1 MIKSARQFFS
11 AALLISGLALLSG
24 CDWFNKKAGCDSCEY
39 KGGSDAKAGSGPVLV
54 TIGGKPAITQGDFD
68 EYWAEILKMEPQA
81 EALIPLM
88 PNIRAETFKTFLNE
102 KLISH
107 WLKAEKKDQDPEF
120 KKKMDALRKQ
130 VDRAVAAQT
139 FQEYILS
146 KIDKS
151 DAAVE
156 AFYKEN
162 RDKNPVFQQPP
173 FMKKA
178 GGVKASGVK
187 FNDEKSAKD
196 FLAKAEKA
204 GANFN
209 KLAGDAKKSVDNFG
223 GQAINAQ
230 SRNVD
235 GAIKAKLAEVKTTPA
250 VVLVQSGKTFW
261 VVKATDLVKGDYA
274 NFADVKEPAKQAML
288 QTKFPEVLT
297 AELDKLRKDYQV
309 DDAAAN
315 TFFTEERKKKEAE
328 MQEQM
333 KKAQEQKAPAGK
345 NEASKEAAK
354 SEAKSEAAA
363 PTVA

>member
-1 MIKSARQFFS
+1 MKYARQFFN

-24 CDWFNKKAGCDSCEY
+24 CDLFNKKAGCDSCEY
-39 KGGSDAKAGSGPVLV
+39 KGADAKAGSGPVLV
-54 TIGGKPAITQGDFD
+54 SISGKPAITQGDFD

-88 PNIRAETFKTFLNE
+88 PNIRGETFKQFLNE
-102 KLISH
+102 KLILH
-107 WLKAEKKDQDPEF
+107 WIKQEKKDQDPEF
-120 KKKMDALRKQ
+120 KKKMDTLRKQ
-130 VDRAVAAQT
+130 IERAVAAQT

-162 RDKNPVFQQPP
+162 RDKNQVFQQPP
-173 FMKKA
+173 FAKKA
-178 GGVKASGVK
+178 GGFKAVGVK

-223 GQAINAQ
+223 GQVVNAQ

-235 GAIKAKLAEVKTTPA
+235 QAVKAKLAEVTAAPA
-250 VVLVQSGKTFW
+250 VILVPAGKVFW
-261 VVKATDLVKGDYA
+261 VVKATDRVNGEYA

-288 QTKFPEVLT
+288 QARFPEVLT
-297 AELDKLRKDYQV
+297 QELDKIRNDYKV
-309 DDAAAN
+309 DDAAAK
-315 TFFTEERKKKEAE
+315 TFFEEERKKREAD

-333 KKAQEQKAPAGK
+333 KKAQQAAPAQ
-345 NEASKEAAK
+345 AAK
-354 SEAKSEAAA
+354 AEATA